1 MICRHDENLDVSE
14 CIKLNVSSTTSYL
27 MMRDR
32 SVEHVD
38 ADDGVADHEEDS
50 AEEHSPV
57 PANP

>member
-1 MICRHDENLDVSE
+1 MICGHDENLDVSD

-38 ADDGVADHEEDS
+38 SEGGNVSTLERLLGKS
-50 AEEHSPV
+50 
-57 PANP
+57 